1 MKKAK
6 KISQSDWA
14 EAVSE
19 IKINK
24 NIKGVNPN
32 SPAVRRK
39 MEKAEQMIAEA
50 GLPKDE

>member
-6 KISQSDWA
+6 KISQSSWSKA
-14 EAVSE
+14 ASK

-24 NIKGVNPN
+24 NIRGVNPN

-39 MEKAEQMIAEA
+39 MEKAERMIAEA
-50 GLPKDE
+50 GLPMDE